1 MEDTGIRG
9 VRVVGSG
16 GSAPLPA
23 GSNEPSTDDE
33 GPNQAAITEA
43 GGEPGRRLRRF
54 GASSAGWRGWRGWGW
69 RLVVLVVLAVLG
81 LAGTIG
87 FGLAWYGSYA
97 RSNNVHA
104 AQAQVE
110 KFIVALTNF
119 DPSTLNA
126 DFNKIQSYAVDPF
139 ASQANQFFGSG
150 IRKQLEEASSASRGD
165 IQSVYVQS
173 ATASRVD
180 FFAVV
185 DETIVNNKIKAPVA
199 DELRM
204 VVTMTN
210 TSHGWRVSNVNV
222 LQAPP
227 TSSPTASGSPS
238 GSSTPTTAPA
248 TTPKG

>member
-1 MEDTGIRG
+1 MKDIGIRG

-16 GSAPLPA
+16 GLAPSPA
-23 GSNEPSTDDE
+23 GSGEPGPDDKE
-33 GPNQAAITEA
+33 PDGSGATEA
-43 GGEPGRRLRRF
+43 GGEPGHRRRRF
-54 GASSAGWRGWRGWGW
+54 GASSGHPRGWGW
-69 RLVVLVVLAVLG
+69 RLVVLVGVAALG
-81 LAGTIG
+81 VAGTIG
-87 FGLAWYGSYA
+87 FGLAWYGSHA

-104 AQAQVE
+104 AQAQAE
-110 KFIVALTNF
+110 KFIIALTNF

-139 ASQANQFFGSG
+139 ATQANQFFGSG

-165 IQSVYVQS
+165 IRSVYVQS
-173 ATASRVD
+173 ASANRVE

-204 VVTMTN
+204 VVTMTK

-227 TSSPTASGSPS
+227 TSSSTSS
-238 GSSTPTTAPA
+238 GSSSGSSATTAPGT